1 MNDKTNTLW
10 VIFFTKKKNLLT
22 KISSLKKYGKFKME
36 EWKVLY
42 GKKAT
47 GGWSF
52 QASESGS
59 RVFSF
64 HDGEVLIKTKDRFEL
79 FRNHSVHIYFIPLTA
94 LWLWLA
100 MLVVSPF
107 FSGETVPF
115 VLEPKKSV
123 EVNLAP
129 ATVENIKL
137 PMQENEK
144 IPDQV
149 EHAFNPQS
157 HGIFLEAKNHF
168 QYGRLAASHKLIQ
181 KNISTFND
189 DDRKNAQNILGNIFY
204 VQCQSWIKQRDERK
218 AVIACEKSF
227 AASGN
232 PESEMFLTDQD
243 KKAKTLYLEAYTVQ
257 SLDPST
263 ARQKY
268 MQVLQSAR
276 TKSTWRGK
284 AQYQLKKLK
293 KQNV

>member
-42 GKKAT
+42 GKKAI

-79 FRNHSVHIYFIPLTA
+79 FRNHSVHIYFVPLTA

-100 MLVVSPF
+100 LLVGSPF
-107 FSGETVPF
+107 FSGAAVPS

-129 ATVENIKL
+129 STVRNIKL
-137 PMQENEK
+137 SVQQNEK
-144 IPDQV
+144 IPDKV
-149 EHAFNPQS
+149 EHTVNPQS
-157 HGIFLEAKNHF
+157 HSIFLEAKNHF
-168 QYGRLAASHKLIQ
+168 QYGRLAASYKLIQ

-232 PESEMFLTDQD
+232 AESEMFLTDQD

>member
-1 MNDKTNTLW
+1 MKDKTNTLW

-79 FRNHSVHIYFIPLTA
+79 FRNHSVQIYFVPLIA
-94 LWLWLA
+94 LWIWLA
-100 MLVVSPF
+100 ILFVSPF
-107 FSGETVPF
+107 FSGAVEPL
-115 VLEPKKSV
+115 VLEPKKPA
-123 EVNLAP
+123 EEKPAP
-129 ATVENIKL
+129 AAIENIKFAV
-137 PMQENEK
+137 QETEK
-144 IPDQV
+144 TPDKV
-149 EHAFNPQS
+149 EHVVDPQS
-157 HGIFLEAKNHF
+157 HMIFLEAKNHF
-168 QYGRLAASHKLIQ
+168 QYGRLAVSQKLIQ
-181 KNISTFND
+181 KNILIFNE

-232 PESEMFLTDQD
+232 AESEMFLTDQD
-243 KKAKTLYLEAYTVQ
+243 KKAKTLYLEAYTIQ

-293 KQNV
+293 SVN